1 MKELNTEKQ
10 IGIYKL
16 LPLTNHLFYKT
27 VIKLYF
33 VLWSRTLS
41 QLEPEFKSTYRN
53 LSKQVQDFA
62 TELLDQTRGSEELET
77 ILNHN
82 TEAAVSDDDAEVM
95 TLSRLRLA
103 IKYKQKEV
111 NGVKSIGI
119 IILWI
124 KNVVNIASQCPY
136 KTWNISFTLVYS
148 VLQS

>member
-1 MKELNTEKQ
+1 M
-10 IGIYKL
+10 
-16 LPLTNHLFYKT
+16 
-27 VIKLYF
+27 
-33 VLWSRTLS
+33 
-41 QLEPEFKSTYRN
+41 
-53 LSKQVQDFA
+53 QDFA

-124 KNVVNIASQCPY
+124 KNVVMNIAIQCSY
-136 KTWNISFTLVYS
+136 KT
-148 VLQS
+148 

>member
-1 MKELNTEKQ
+1 M
-10 IGIYKL
+10 
-16 LPLTNHLFYKT
+16 
-27 VIKLYF
+27 
-33 VLWSRTLS
+33 S

-82 TEAAVSDDDAEVM
+82 TESPVSEDEAEVM

-111 NGVKSIGI
+111 RIQFSYLGKIRS
-119 IILWI
+119 
-124 KNVVNIASQCPY
+124 
-136 KTWNISFTLVYS
+136 
-148 VLQS
+148 

>member
-1 MKELNTEKQ
+1 M
-10 IGIYKL
+10 
-16 LPLTNHLFYKT
+16 
-27 VIKLYF
+27 
-33 VLWSRTLS
+33 VLRSRTLS

-62 TELLDQTRGSEELET
+62 TELLDQTRGSAELET

-119 IILWI
+119 IIL
-124 KNVVNIASQCPY
+124 
-136 KTWNISFTLVYS
+136 
-148 VLQS
+148 